1 MTTVGERDGKREGGR
16 IRKRQGEKE
25 RERAGTEKGLSDPVC
40 RRR

>member
-16 IRKRQGEKE
+16 KRKRQGEKE